1 VRDIVTAAQRVTGRP
16 IPVLHRPPAVEP
28 QALVCDPARAAA
40 DLGWKP
46 RRSDLDTIVGDAWAA
61 CTQSG
66 LE

>member
-1 VRDIVTAAQRVTGRP
+1 
-16 IPVLHRPPAVEP
+16 VEP

-46 RRSDLDTIVGDAWAA
+46 RRSDLDTILGDAWAA